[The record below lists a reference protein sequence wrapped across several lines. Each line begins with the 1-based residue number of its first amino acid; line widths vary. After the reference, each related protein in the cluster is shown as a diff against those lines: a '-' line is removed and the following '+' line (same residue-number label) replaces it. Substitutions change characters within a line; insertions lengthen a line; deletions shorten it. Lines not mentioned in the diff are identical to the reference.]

1 MEDVIEAILKGLA
14 MGLLLVISVGPVI
27 FTIIKQSINNGKEG
41 GFSFVIGVWVSDFLL
56 VILSNVFS
64 ELVTHLLA
72 FKKPIGI
79 TGSLFLI
86 GMGVYYLFFKKVP
99 LHPEDVSLPPLKASD
114 HAKIA
119 IEGFLLNTLN
129 PAVIAFWL
137 TAATAIAVTH
147 TVKERTIIF
156 ATTLIINMSADVAK
170 VRLAGK
176 LRSNLTIHNIRLINK
191 ISGLILL
198 IFGTVLLMGCL
209 LYTSP
214 SPRDG
219 LLSRMPSSA

>member
-1 MEDVIEAILKGLA
+1 MVEVLEAILKGFA

-41 GFSFVIGVWVSDFLL
+41 GFSFIIGVWISDFLL

-64 ELVTHLLA
+64 EWVNQLMD

-79 TGSLFLI
+79 AGSFFLI
-86 GMGVYYLFFKKVP
+86 GMGLYYIFFKKVP
-99 LHPEDVSLPPLKASD
+99 LHPEDISLPPLKATD

-119 IEGFLLNTLN
+119 LQGLLLNSLN

-147 TVKERTIIF
+147 TVKERIIIF
-156 ATTLIINMSADVAK
+156 TTTLLLNMSADIAK
-170 VRLAGK
+170 VTLAGK
-176 LRSNLTIHNIRLINK
+176 LRSKLTIKNILLINK
-191 ISGLILL
+191 ISGLILVV
-198 IFGTVLLMGCL
+198 FGTILLAGAL
-209 LYTSP
+209 FLVKKS
-214 SPRDG
+214 G
-219 LLSRMPSSA
+219 LQ